1 MADTAMGLDYS
12 LSGDTLNRIKNAGV
26 TRVPE
31 TGIGEA
37 ISGIGETITDYATE
51 GQDAMAGWDE
61 GFAIQGDR
69 GSWASGELF
78 DQFQQIEEQY
88 KNEYLAA
95 VKSKDKQAQSRLLSD
110 QGKRAAGLQS
120 WKDTMETAKKIND
133 GVGWGERS
141 LDESEKNI
149 LNTLSRNDGS
159 ARVRISDNGEMVFD
173 IPGKNGKI
181 TSVTRREV
189 DSMIAKGTKPLD
201 LELKFLETNEGFV
214 NKGLNGELFDYENLL
229 RRNRLSIDD
238 DQLNGLMNEQFG
250 GGESFREHIKS
261 HEDFKQ
267 VPIWY
272 EGGDR
277 DGNGTVDMYDLTPE
291 EMDMV
296 VDQMQ
301 REPSVAKDYV
311 SEWMTKIQQA
321 NWKKGADEKAS
332 RDASKKSNNTRD
344 TRTTYEKNLD
354 RDVRD
359 RRKMIEARSKPLV
372 IGGKEWGYVSV
383 DRYFKDENGD
393 WVWNNNP
400 EGANPVIKK
409 VEDHVKKRGGDYR
422 AIIAELERL
431 QPKTSS
437 TPSGTSSTSNF
448 GG

>member
-1 MADTAMGLDYS
+1 MSVNYG
-12 LSGDTLNRIKNAGV
+12 LSGDTLNRVRNAGATYAPKTTIGDV
-26 TRVPE
+26 MGGVG
-31 TGIGEA
+31 TGIMDYANVELDRWGNA
-37 ISGIGETITDYATE
+37 ISE
-51 GQDAMAGWDE
+51 WDE

-88 KNEYLAA
+88 KNEYLTA

-173 IPGKNGKI
+173 MPGKDGEI
-181 TSVTRREV
+181 VSVTRREV
-189 DSMIAKGTKPLD
+189 DDMIAKGTKPLD
-201 LELKFLETNEGFV
+201 LELKFLEANEGFMK
-214 NKGLNGELFDYENLL
+214 KGLNGELFDYENLL

-301 REPSVAKDYV
+301 REPNVAKDYV

-332 RDASKKSNNTRD
+332 RDASKKSSNTGNSY
-344 TRTTYEKNLD
+344 TMSTAEKNLAAAKKENA
-354 RDVRD
+354 
-359 RRKMIEARSKPLV
+359 RRASLRQEAIV
-372 IGGKEWGYVSV
+372 INNPQTGEEANFGFSGQYG
-383 DRYFKDENGD
+383 KDEGGWYNKEAVFQDGSVGKMYLKEMGLINEQD
-393 WVWNNNP
+393 LIQAL
-400 EGANPVIKK
+400 EG
-409 VEDHVKKRGGDYR
+409 R
-422 AIIAELERL
+422 
-431 QPKTSS
+431 QPIVS
-437 TPSGTSSTSNF
+437 SNF
-448 GG
+448 G

>member
-1 MADTAMGLDYS
+1 MDVNYG
-12 LSGDTLNRIKNAGV
+12 LSGDTLNRVRRAGATYAPKTTIGDV
-26 TRVPE
+26 VGGVG
-31 TGIGEA
+31 TGIMDYTNVELDRWGNA
-37 ISGIGETITDYATE
+37 ISE
-51 GQDAMAGWDE
+51 WDE

-88 KNEYLAA
+88 KKEYLIA
-95 VKSKDKQAQSRLLSD
+95 VQSKDKQAQSRLLSD

-173 IPGKNGKI
+173 MPGKDGEI
-181 TSVTRREV
+181 VSVTRREV
-189 DSMIAKGTKPLD
+189 DDMIAKGTKPLD
-201 LELKFLETNEGFV
+201 LELKFLEANEGFMK
-214 NKGLNGELFDYENLL
+214 KGLNGELFDYENLL

-301 REPSVAKDYV
+301 REPNVAKDYV

-332 RDASKKSNNTRD
+332 RDKSKKSNNTGNSY
-344 TRTTYEKNLD
+344 TMSTAEKNLAAAKKENA
-354 RDVRD
+354 
-359 RRKMIEARSKPLV
+359 RRASLRQEAIV
-372 IGGKEWGYVSV
+372 INNPQTGEEANFGFSGQYG
-383 DRYFKDENGD
+383 KDEGGWYNKEAVFQDGSVGKMYLKEMGLINEQD
-393 WVWNNNP
+393 LIQAL
-400 EGANPVIKK
+400 EG
-409 VEDHVKKRGGDYR
+409 R
-422 AIIAELERL
+422 
-431 QPKTSS
+431 QPIVS
-437 TPSGTSSTSNF
+437 SNF
-448 GG
+448 G